1 MLFGVNETVVSKF
14 LLHLTIWGQIHAS
27 ELDGSHDLS
36 FEVSLVVDK
45 DGGEVAVGVVGDAG
59 GGDTAEEL
67 CGRKLGSQL
76 HQVLVDQRT
85 QWDARREGDM
95 SW

>member
-1 MLFGVNETVVSKF
+1 M
-14 LLHLTIWGQIHAS
+14 
-27 ELDGSHDLS
+27 
-36 FEVSLVVDK
+36 VDE